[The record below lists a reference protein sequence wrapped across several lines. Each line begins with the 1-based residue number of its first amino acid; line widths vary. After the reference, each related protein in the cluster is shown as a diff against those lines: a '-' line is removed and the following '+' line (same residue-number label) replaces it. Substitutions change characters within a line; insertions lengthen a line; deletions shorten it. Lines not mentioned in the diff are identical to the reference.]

1 MTDNTLQDD
10 ENWQLMNAGQWY
22 LTNSQ
27 ELAAFRKQIKLQ
39 CRQFNQAQGEQ
50 RLALQRKLLPNVH
63 SAVIGK
69 HFACDYGLQ
78 IVCSGNFTAG
88 DFLTIL
94 DGAPVNIGDGTI
106 IGEGVVIASVEH
118 HKSAEKRLQ
127 GWQRARAITIGSR
140 VTIGDGVTILPG
152 SQIDDDCVIE
162 NGAVI
167 GRR

>member
-1 MTDNTLQDD
+1 MTDNTLQGD
-10 ENWQLMNAGQWY
+10 ENWHLMTAGQWY
-22 LTNSQ
+22 QTNSKV
-27 ELAAFRKQIKLQ
+27 LAAFRKQIKLHCQ
-39 CRQFNQAQGEQ
+39 QFNQSEGES
-50 RLALQRKLLPNVH
+50 RLALQRRLLPRVH
-63 SAVIGK
+63 SAAIGK

-94 DGAPVNIGDGTI
+94 DGAPVNIGEGTI

-118 HKSAEKRLQ
+118 HKSPEKRLQ
-127 GWQRARAITIGSR
+127 GWQRAAAITIGRR

-152 SQIDDDCVIE
+152 SLIDDDRVIE
-162 NGAVI
+162 NGAIV